1 MITLEPYYDYEK
13 TIKSTSKSNACELPY
28 LNEATEI
35 LNKLLKM

>member
-13 TIKSTSKSNACELPY
+13 AIKSTSKPNTYELPY
-28 LNEATEI
+28 LNEATVI